1 MTKDRSMKIAI
12 ITGGQLHEREVS
24 LRSANRVATQLRRF
38 GYELHR
44 LELDRDLLNSLR
56 DFKPDVVWPIIH
68 GREGED
74 GSLQDLLELCGVAY
88 VGSGPKGCRISLS
101 KPVAKSVVEKNG
113 LPTPQSVALPQILF
127 RQVGADTLLKEV
139 SRRLGY
145 PLMVKPSR
153 GGSAMGITYVE
164 DETGLRTAMVNAF
177 AYDDEVLIERF
188 IKGREISVS
197 IVKEQGTARALPP
210 VEIRTDVG
218 RYDFDARY
226 LTGRTEFFAPAPLTA
241 DLDKSVR
248 ALALECHRVL
258 ELEDFSRIDLIVD
271 EAGNP
276 WFIDANVVPGMT
288 DTSLWPLAAE
298 ADKGFG
304 KLIQIITLQ
313 AAKRGPRS

>member
-1 MTKDRSMKIAI
+1 M
-12 ITGGQLHEREVS
+12 
-24 LRSANRVATQLRRF
+24 
-38 GYELHR
+38 
-44 LELDRDLLNSLR
+44 
-56 DFKPDVVWPIIH
+56 VWPIIH

-74 GSLQDLLELCGVAY
+74 GSLQDLLELSGLPY

-101 KPVAKSVVEKNG
+101 KPVAKSVVEKNC

-139 SRRLGY
+139 SRHLGY

-164 DETGLRTAMVNAF
+164 DEGGLRTAMVNAF

-197 IVKEQGTARALPP
+197 IVEEQGTARALPP

-226 LTGRTEFFAPAPLTA
+226 LTGRTEFFAPAPLA
-241 DLDKSVR
+241 SELDKSVR

-271 EAGNP
+271 GDGNP

-298 ADKGFG
+298 ADTGFG
-304 KLIQIITLQ
+304 KLIEIITLQ
-313 AAKRGPRS
+313 AAGRGQRS

>member
-313 AAKRGPRS
+313 AACRGQRS

>member
-197 IVKEQGTARALPP
+197 IVEEQGTARALPP

-276 WFIDANVVPGMT
+276 WFIDANAVPGMT

>member
-1 MTKDRSMKIAI
+1 MTSDAALKIAI

-38 GYELHR
+38 GHELKS

-56 DFKPDVVWPIIH
+56 DFEPDVVWPIIH

-74 GSLQDLLELCGVAY
+74 GSLQDLLELSGLPY

-101 KPVAKSVVEKNG
+101 KPVAKSVVEKNC

-139 SRRLGY
+139 SRHLGY

-164 DETGLRTAMVNAF
+164 DEGALRTAMVNAF

-197 IVKEQGTARALPP
+197 IVEEQG
-210 VEIRTDVG
+210 G
-218 RYDFDARY
+218 RFR
-226 LTGRTEFFAPAPLTA
+226 RW
-241 DLDKSVR
+241 KSVPMWVGTI
-248 ALALECHRVL
+248 LTRV
-258 ELEDFSRIDLIVD
+258 I
-271 EAGNP
+271 
-276 WFIDANVVPGMT
+276 
-288 DTSLWPLAAE
+288 
-298 ADKGFG
+298 
-304 KLIQIITLQ
+304 
-313 AAKRGPRS
+313 

>member
-38 GYELHR
+38 GYELHS

-56 DFKPDVVWPIIH
+56 DFEPDVVWPIIH

-197 IVKEQGTARALPP
+197 IVEEQGTARALPP

-226 LTGRTEFFAPAPLTA
+226 LTGRTEFFVPAPLDA

-271 EAGNP
+271 DAGNP

-304 KLIQIITLQ
+304 KLIQTITLQ
-313 AAKRGPRS
+313 AASRGPRS